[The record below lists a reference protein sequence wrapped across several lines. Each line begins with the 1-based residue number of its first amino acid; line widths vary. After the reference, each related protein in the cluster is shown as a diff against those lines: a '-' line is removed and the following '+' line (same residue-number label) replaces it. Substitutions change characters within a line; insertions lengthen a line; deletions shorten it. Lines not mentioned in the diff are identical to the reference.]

1 MEEGKED
8 VASAVE
14 GGTEE
19 GGSEE
24 RKVNPAEDAKSL
36 DDFFAKKDKSK
47 GKKKKGKISTDVL
60 AKELEGPGKKKA
72 TKKKKEKGEKVDKGP
87 SKEGSPVEE
96 DADWIQIEEPGEKD
110 YSGLRIA
117 SLNISEQRQEEQE
130 PSPEE
135 EQEYD
140 EAGEPLPPRESAQ
153 QGPWKMLSG
162 GEQPSAVAEA
172 PPPEPSPAPAPAA
185 AGAAPSKYIPP
196 SLRAAMAAQESRA
209 TPSWSGRQRGSRAPP
224 EITSEQHFP
233 SLAASLQDKPPGMGQ
248 RRAAEENRQFSTVT
262 RGARGVGGPEKNAPL
277 ETQNPYAALSRR

>member
-8 VASAVE
+8 VVSAVE
-14 GGTEE
+14 EGTEE
-19 GGSEE
+19 EE
-24 RKVNPAEDAKSL
+24 RKVDPVEDAKSL
-36 DDFFAKKDKSK
+36 DDFFAKKDKSKGK

-72 TKKKKEKGEKVDKGP
+72 AKKKKEKGEKTDKGP
-87 SKEGSPVEE
+87 SKEGSPTEE
-96 DADWIQIEEPGEKD
+96 DADWIQIEEPEEKD

-130 PSPEE
+130 ATPEE

-153 QGPWKMLSG
+153 GPWRMPAA
-162 GEQPSAVAEA
+162 GEQPSTVAE
-172 PPPEPSPAPAPAA
+172 PPPEPAPAPAPVAAA